1 MNSIENVAELKRL
14 TKTLK
19 NEIKEE
25 DKRISDLQSRNT
37 ALSEDKLR
45 LDRKNEQHK
54 NIAFGLKVKRRKYQA
69 VIVKLHKLHKYC
81 KNNNGRIE
89 VPMEHNSESNEP
101 NRKKDHKKRKRSVNM
116 KMLGGTGTKGSVNF
130 SIPQESV
137 GISTFESCPN
147 KLVGRH
153 RHPKGICKE

>member
-1 MNSIENVAELKRL
+1 MNSIENVDELKRL

-54 NIAFGLKVKRRKYQA
+54 NIAFGLKGKR
-69 VIVKLHKLHKYC
+69 
-81 KNNNGRIE
+81 
-89 VPMEHNSESNEP
+89 
-101 NRKKDHKKRKRSVNM
+101 
-116 KMLGGTGTKGSVNF
+116 
-130 SIPQESV
+130 
-137 GISTFESCPN
+137 
-147 KLVGRH
+147 
-153 RHPKGICKE
+153 